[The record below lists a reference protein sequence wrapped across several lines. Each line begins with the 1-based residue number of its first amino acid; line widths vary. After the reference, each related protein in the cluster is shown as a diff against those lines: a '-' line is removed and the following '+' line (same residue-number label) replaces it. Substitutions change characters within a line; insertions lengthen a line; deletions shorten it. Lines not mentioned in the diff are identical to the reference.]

1 MLYPLLPSVLDSHP
15 FSESGQLLVPEDI
28 SSLLDVLKRALQL
41 VKDFQVHWEIGS
53 QLLAYL
59 FFFINAFLF
68 NLLMERG
75 MSLETREGAFIL

>member
-1 MLYPLLPSVLDSHP
+1 MLDSHP